1 MTATAIFPV
10 HGVKPAPTLP
20 EPGVANRYDNG
31 YLRIKCHKLELA
43 QIVSNFDFILVY
55 LPNAT
60 LNVYLSPPQTLGLI
74 ALALTQPDHLAGQTG
89 FGYVFQFLALHL
101 PLLTAIALWDGLSGK
116 RLATVLQLG
125 PVWSRCELY
134 FNFGAATLYYVGSF
148 AVLSTSI
155 GHYNPETNILAGVAG
170 MLACLGHGYQWWLLF
185 RENAMKCAVED
196 KVREAVRNERVAGG
210 VLNV

>member
-10 HGVKPAPTLP
+10 HGGKPAPTLP

-43 QIVSNFDFILVY
+43 QI
-55 LPNAT
+55 
-60 LNVYLSPPQTLGLI
+60 TLGLI

-101 PLLTAIALWDGLSGK
+101 PLLTAAALWDGLSGR

-125 PVWSRCELY
+125 PWVWELY
-134 FNFGAATLYYVGSF
+134 FNFGAATLYYAGSF
-148 AVLSTSI
+148 AVLGTSI
-155 GHYNPETNILAGVAG
+155 GHYNPRTNILAGVAG
-170 MLACLGHGYQWWLLF
+170 MLACLGHGYQWWVLF
-185 RENAMKCAVED
+185 RENALRRAVED
-196 KVREAVRNERVAGG
+196 EVREAVRNERVAGG
-210 VLNV
+210 VVNV